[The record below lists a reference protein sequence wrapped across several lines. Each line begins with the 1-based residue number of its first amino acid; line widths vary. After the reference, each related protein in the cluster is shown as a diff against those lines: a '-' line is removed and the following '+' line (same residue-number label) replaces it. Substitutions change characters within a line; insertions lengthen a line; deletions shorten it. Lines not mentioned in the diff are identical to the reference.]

1 MILIS
6 SSGQSKNIINAGRK
20 ARKMGLSLITLSG
33 FLENNPLKELG
44 DINLWVDSLEYNI
57 VENVHQIWLLSIVE
71 YLIESNQQ
79 K

>member
-1 MILIS
+1 
-6 SSGQSKNIINAGRK
+6 
-20 ARKMGLSLITLSG
+20 MGLSLITFSG

-44 DINLWVDSLEYNI
+44 DINLWIDSSEYNI
-57 VENVHQIWLLSIVE
+57 VENTHQIWLLAVVD